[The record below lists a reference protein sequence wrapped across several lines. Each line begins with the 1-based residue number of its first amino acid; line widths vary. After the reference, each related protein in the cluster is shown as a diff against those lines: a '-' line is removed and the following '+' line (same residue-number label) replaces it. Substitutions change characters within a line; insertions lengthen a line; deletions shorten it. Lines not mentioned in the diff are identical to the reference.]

1 MWYQPFE
8 EQFSLDDLQNFTYEV
23 TNDINSDKT
32 LFSFSLSI
40 PNTIELASEKIGYGT
55 KKLYEIAIGF
65 HGSYKSVD
73 YCNIQDEESE
83 DDWQYL
89 YRDEIRRPKAIVESI
104 EKKFLKFAIDSLIPK
119 NFVYKQCKNLKEIAF
134 FRTYPH
140 LRNYDFLEW
149 KDIEFLPSDTN
160 LSIESALEYIGCGR
174 TEKSLKKV
182 LFKNYKNKLKEN
194 EKYRFLYIN
203 LVCKYISDPNIA
215 LKMIELDFD
224 EHLEYLHDK
233 NFLEVFFV
241 FLVQRYT
248 YKQIAKFF
256 LDYVNG
262 YPYILNDSAT
272 MVNDI
277 GDDIVHLPTIKANV
291 HEIHNALVTLMHKVE
306 NNNLF
311 QTVYDYPME
320 VLNRCVEIDEYIVK
334 VPQDGLELYNWS
346 NILKNCLSSYNKIIV
361 SNTSIIYGFFKDD
374 ILEFAI
380 ELREDKIFQA
390 KQKFNVNITQV
401 QKVPLSEWYDS
412 YVKPK
417 EIKEN
422 NQQ

>member
-8 EQFSLDDLQNFTYEV
+8 EQFTIDDLQNFTYEV
-23 TNDINSDKT
+23 TNDSSRDTT

-40 PNTIELASEKIGYGT
+40 PNTIELASEKVVYST

-65 HGSYKSVD
+65 QGSYKSVD

-83 DDWQYL
+83 DDWRYL
-89 YRDEIRRPKAIVESI
+89 YGNIIRRPKVIVESI
-104 EKKFLKFAIDSLIPK
+104 EKKFLKFAMDSLIPK

-140 LRNYDFLEW
+140 LKNYDFLGW
-149 KDIEFLPSDTN
+149 SDVEFLPSDTN

-174 TEKSLKKV
+174 GEKSLKKA
-182 LFKNYKNKLKEN
+182 LFQNYKNQLKHT
-194 EKYRFLYIN
+194 EKYRFLYIH

-215 LKMIELDFD
+215 IKMIELDFD

-248 YKQIAKFF
+248 YKQIAKLFQEYSTDF
-256 LDYVNG
+256 
-262 YPYILNDSAT
+262 PYLLNDTAT
-272 MVNDI
+272 MVHDLGEEVN
-277 GDDIVHLPTIKANV
+277 HLPPIKANT
-291 HEIHNALVTLMHKVE
+291 HDLHDFLIELMNSIE
-306 NNNLF
+306 DNNLF
-311 QTVYDYPME
+311 QTIYNYPIQVMK
-320 VLNRCVEIDEYIVK
+320 RCVTIDEYTVK
-334 VPQDGLELYNWS
+334 VPKDGLELYNWS
-346 NILKNCLSSYNKIIV
+346 NILKNCLSSYNLAIE
-361 SNTSIIYGFFKDD
+361 SNFISIYGFFKDD

-380 ELREDKIFQA
+380 ELREVKIIQA
-390 KQKFNVNITQV
+390 KQKFNVDITPT
-401 QKVPLSEWYDS
+401 QKVILGEWYDS

-417 EIKEN
+417 EKKEN
-422 NQQ
+422 N